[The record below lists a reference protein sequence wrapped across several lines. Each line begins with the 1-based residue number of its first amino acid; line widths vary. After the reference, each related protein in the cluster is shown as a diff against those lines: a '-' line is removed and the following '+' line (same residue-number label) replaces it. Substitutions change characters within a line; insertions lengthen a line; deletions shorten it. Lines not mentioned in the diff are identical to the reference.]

1 MITVIIF
8 YLHTIFAMYV
18 FGKSY
23 QSDGLMQAVLN
34 LAFIIILFTVGWTV
48 SDFFTGLIISDAG
61 YEINLPINALI
72 HGLLKLTG
80 FYKPI
85 SYDVIKIIPKDT
97 ISLILASVVEYY
109 FYKFFFGL
117 SKQSKLEEAK

>member
-18 FGKSY
+18 FGKTY

-48 SDFFTGLIISDAG
+48 SDFFTGLFISETG
-61 YEINLPINALI
+61 YEIYLPINPLI

-97 ISLILASVVEYY
+97 ISLILLSVAEYY
-109 FYKFFFGL
+109 FYRFFFGL
-117 SKQSKLEEAK
+117 SKHSKLENEK